1 MAVGKLEMD
10 MMRQTLIAVFR
21 DPSTGRD
28 DLLAFVRSCYR
39 ILYERFGADLEKRVV
54 TEQVIALYEQDNGVT
69 DKEINAC
76 IKKLQEIRWNKFG
89 EAEAIV
95 FQERDTQR
103 KHVFTGAVAY
113 KIRQDI
119 PGIHD
124 EVKTVFLTVD
134 KTPEKVEEFLPKAS
148 TLGALD

>member
-1 MAVGKLEMD
+1 MAATKLEMD

-54 TEQVIALYEQDNGVT
+54 TEQVIAMYEQSTGMT
-69 DKEINAC
+69 DKEINAL

-89 EAEAIV
+89 EVDSIV
-95 FQERDTQR
+95 FTERDTQR
-103 KHVFTGAVAY
+103 KHVFNGAVAY

-124 EVKTVFLTVD
+124 DVKTVFLTVD
-134 KTPEKVEEFLPKAS
+134 KTPAKVEEFLPKAS
-148 TLGALD
+148 TLGAIE